1 MNGLPGLSRCRNP
14 PPPDDGPGG
23 SGPKQGQVAL
33 SWETTITPIERKGE
47 DMSEKVKQAGE
58 ALMEAFNNLP
68 DSKKEFL
75 LGYAEGVAAV
85 TKKSAETPDTATAK

>member
-1 MNGLPGLSRCRNP
+1 MGNHKTL
-14 PPPDDGPGG
+14 
-23 SGPKQGQVAL
+23 
-33 SWETTITPIERKGE
+33 IERKGE

-75 LGYAEGVAAV
+75 LGYAEGVAAM
-85 TKKSAETPDTATAK
+85 AEKAAQAPDKATAK